1 MCVEC
6 PQTGEHCHKPPL
18 QIYCD
23 SFRSIRECVC
33 LCVYT
38 YICIYALWQ
47 NNNSPIGNWQLAK
60 DINTIIMEKKN
71 TNEFYTCRQRHSNS
85 LIKRNKTKMR
95 YQFKHTGLEKIKTF
109 NNTRL

>member
-1 MCVEC
+1 MQGRYRV
-6 PQTGEHCHKPPL
+6 PTDWEHCHKPPL

-60 DINTIIMEKKN
+60 DINTIIMEKKIQMSFIHVGKD
-71 TNEFYTCRQRHSNS
+71 TQTHS
-85 LIKRNKTKMR
+85 
-95 YQFKHTGLEKIKTF
+95 
-109 NNTRL
+109 